1 MSQIEEGRLR
11 IERRAVSPEQLCR
24 DAVNGATHPDLRHRV
39 RADVSP
45 ELPVVLADPTRVQQ
59 ALSNLLSNAIK
70 FSPEGSEITVGARR
84 RNDHIEFFVKD
95 RGIGIPR
102 QEQTRLFSRFH
113 RATNAHDGDTP
124 GSGLGLYI
132 TKGIVEAH
140 GGTVHVETEL
150 GKGSTFSFTLPTV
163 EGKVRAEE
171 EAFRPAS

>member
-1 MSQIEEGRLR
+1 M
-11 IERRAVSPEQLCR
+11 
-24 DAVNGATHPDLRHRV
+24 
-39 RADVSP
+39 
-45 ELPVVLADPTRVQQ
+45 
-59 ALSNLLSNAIK
+59 
-70 FSPEGSEITVGARR
+70 
-84 RNDHIEFFVKD
+84 KD